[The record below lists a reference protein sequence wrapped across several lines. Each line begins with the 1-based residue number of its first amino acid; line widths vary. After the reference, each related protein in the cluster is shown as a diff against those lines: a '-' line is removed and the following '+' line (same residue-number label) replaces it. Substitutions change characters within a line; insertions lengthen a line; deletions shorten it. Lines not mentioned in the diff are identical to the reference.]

1 MDYNQVIAEYEAEI
15 AVLDHKLSTL
25 KTGRQDVNAYIMQLI
40 CMRGDLHQQLHE
52 ARAAAS
58 RGRPPDR
65 GND

>member
-1 MDYNQVIAEYEAEI
+1 MDYRNVIAEYEAEI
-15 AVLDHKLSTL
+15 ALMDDKLSKL

-40 CMRGDLHQQLHE
+40 CMRGDLCQQLHE

-58 RGRPPDR
+58 RGRPPDW